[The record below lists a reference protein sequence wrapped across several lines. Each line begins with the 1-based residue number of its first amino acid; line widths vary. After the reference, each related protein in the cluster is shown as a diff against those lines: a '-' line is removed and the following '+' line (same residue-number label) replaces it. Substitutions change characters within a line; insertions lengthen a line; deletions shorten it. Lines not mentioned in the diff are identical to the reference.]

1 MAGDETLTPFL
12 DMLPNAVFYPTTNPA
27 WNATDGAFK
36 SLMGELGTGK
46 SAQEV
51 LESIQAKADAAS

>member
-1 MAGDETLTPFL
+1 M
-12 DMLPNAVFYPTTNPA
+12 FYPTTNPA

-36 SLMGELGTGK
+36 SLMGEIATGK

-51 LESIQAKADAAS
+51 LDAIQAKADAAK